1 LPFFL
6 PLVGGSVNR
15 FFYGALLMY
24 QLSLGLSSVLRK
36 NFKAFFEPIH
46 RKGFGYKAP
55 LRHPL
60 ADSSLGQGAA
70 S

>member
-1 LPFFL
+1 L

-15 FFYGALLMY
+15 FSSGALLMY
-24 QLSLGLSSVLRK
+24 QLSPGLSSVLGK
-36 NFKAFFEPIH
+36 YFKVFFEPLLC
-46 RKGFGYKAP
+46 KGFGQEAL

-60 ADSSLGQGAA
+60 GDSSLRQGAA

>member
-1 LPFFL
+1 L

-15 FFYGALLMY
+15 FSSGALLMY
-24 QLSLGLSSVLRK
+24 QLSPELSSVLGK
-36 NFKAFFEPIH
+36 YFKAFFEAIH
-46 RKGFGYKAP
+46 RKGFDYKAP

-60 ADSSLGQGAA
+60 ADSSLGQRAA